1 MRVLLIDDDTLLLK
15 ALCMT
20 LERDLHEVHAFDTG
34 KEALAAFAASTAQG
48 QPFDVVFTDLGMPDM
63 DGREV
68 AAAIKR
74 LSPITPVAMLSG
86 SGQAMREDGEMPPH
100 VDLLIGKPP
109 TAKSLREALLQLTQP
124 DAP

>member
-20 LERDLHEVHAFDTG
+20 LERDMHEVHAYDSG
-34 KEALAAFAASTAQG
+34 KEAVAAFAASTAQG
-48 QPFDVVFTDLGMPDM
+48 HAFDVVFTDLSMPGM

-68 AAAIKR
+68 AAAIKD
-74 LSPITPVAMLSG
+74 LSPNTPVAMLSG
-86 SGQAMREDGEMPPH
+86 SGQAMQEDGEAPPH

-109 TAKSLREALLQLTQP
+109 TAKALREALLQLTQRG
-124 DAP
+124 AP